1 MAVRYHESRVTPD
14 FITKE
19 WLDNK
24 KRELSAINGNITTI
38 YPVIGT
44 NLEFNQKIGAARN
57 VRNLGVPSIGIP
69 VYSIKQ
75 RRALYISEIEPH
87 VRNAYKDLRRSE
99 HLNKR
104 KNAVNTFYFAVTKIG
119 IKTHDIND
127 IARLFIDFTEY
138 DNVFLPREFWEILY
152 W

>member
-1 MAVRYHESRVTPD
+1 M
-14 FITKE
+14 
-19 WLDNK
+19 
-24 KRELSAINGNITTI
+24 
-38 YPVIGT
+38 
-44 NLEFNQKIGAARN
+44 
-57 VRNLGVPSIGIP
+57 
-69 VYSIKQ
+69 
-75 RRALYISEIEPH
+75 
-87 VRNAYKDLRRSE
+87 RRSE

>member
-19 WLDNK
+19 WFDNK
-24 KRELSAINGNITTI
+24 KRELSTINGIITTI
-38 YPVIGT
+38 YPVIGI
-44 NLEFNQKIGAARN
+44 NLEHNYKIGAARN
-57 VRNLGVPSIGIP
+57 LRNLESTCIGIP

-75 RRALYISEIEPH
+75 RRALCISEIEPY
-87 VRNAYKDLRRSE
+87 VRTTYDDVRKSV

-104 KNAVNTFYFAVTKIG
+104 KNVGNNFYFAVTKIG
-119 IKTHDIND
+119 IKTHDIKD